1 MMGYFQLHEH
11 LSQYPGPLA
20 EEVQIPRKLGL
31 AQQIR
36 ECHPEIVG
44 HRCVFSFRV
53 FGETTKNENHTMAD
67 VVNGLL
73 PDLHTHRDS
82 IKEMGE
88 MGVRGACAHRL
99 GQHFTARHSAQ
110 LGHGNPVVV
119 PGNRYGHRSSAV

>member
-20 EEVQIPRKLGL
+20 EKVHIPRKLGL

-73 PDLHTHRDS
+73 LDLHTHGDS
-82 IKEMGE
+82 NLPNPETHSLTRIHF
-88 MGVRGACAHRL
+88 GAICTREIPPEAAR
-99 GQHFTARHSAQ
+99 TAKTT
-110 LGHGNPVVV
+110 
-119 PGNRYGHRSSAV
+119 